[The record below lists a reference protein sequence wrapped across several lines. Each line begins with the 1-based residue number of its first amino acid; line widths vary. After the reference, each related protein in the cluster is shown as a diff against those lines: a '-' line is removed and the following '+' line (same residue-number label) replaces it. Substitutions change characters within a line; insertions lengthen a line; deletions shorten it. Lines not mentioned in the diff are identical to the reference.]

1 MTKYLVAATAAVA
14 LCFVAGA
21 EQAEARGFHFQSGR
35 VHVDVGNPHR
45 SFYGGGRSYGGGYGH
60 TVGYGN
66 RGYNQSFYRGAHG
79 GGHGGHGAWHNTSHY
94 DWHAPSLRR
103 HGNHFDLVPGHYDY
117 HRTGHYDRH

>member
-1 MTKYLVAATAAVA
+1 MTKHLVAATAAVA

-21 EQAEARGFHFQSGR
+21 ESAEARGFHFQSGR

-45 SFYGGGRSYGGGYGH
+45 AYYGGQTNRYRGYNH

-66 RGYNQSFYRGAHG
+66 RGYQQRSFYGG
-79 GGHGGHGAWHNTSHY
+79 GNGGHGRHGGWHDTSHY
-94 DWHAPSLRR
+94 DWHGPSLQR
-103 HGNHFDLVPGHYDY
+103 HGNHFDLVPGHYDF